1 MSLALGAGVGIT
13 HAPSNAT
20 FALSS
25 LSGLRLLLDAR
36 TIAGSHG
43 DALATLSDASGLGN
57 DFTQAMGA
65 NQPTL
70 STSWAGSKAI
80 ATSGTQ
86 WATLGNGLLTGVT
99 SFSFAW
105 VGAFSSVTGARVAFN
120 VGNNAADGFDF
131 DANRNSAGKFGLWAS
146 TISANDTTTAADT
159 DAHVFIVTYDAARTP
174 KWTVEMDG
182 VALTLAF
189 PSLAFTDPTTRCV
202 LGAVNAAGAFGMAG
216 NTGLFVVCSGV
227 WTAPTRSAVRANA
240 RASWTGLPA

>member
-13 HAPSNAT
+13 HTPSHAA
-20 FALSS
+20 FVLSS

-57 DFTQAMGA
+57 DLAQAVGA

-86 WATLGNGLLTGVT
+86 FATLSNGVLASVGA
-99 SFSFAW
+99 FSFAW
-105 VGAFSSVTGARVAFN
+105 VGAFSSVAGARVAFCL
-120 VGNNAADGFDF
+120 GNNAADGFDL
-131 DANRNSAGKFGLWAS
+131 DANRNSAGKFGLFMN
-146 TISANDTTTAADT
+146 TISDNDTTTTADT
-159 DAHVFIVTYDAARTP
+159 SPHIFIVTHSSTRTP
-174 KWTVEMDG
+174 KWEIEMDG
-182 VALTLAF
+182 VPIVLVNPNISPNL
-189 PSLAFTDPTTRCV
+189 PTTRSV
-202 LGAVNAAGAFGMAG
+202 LGGVNAAGAFGMAG
-216 NTGLFVVCSGV
+216 NTGLLLVTSTL
-227 WTAPTRSAVRANA
+227 WTAPTRSAIRANA